1 MESKI
6 AKIGVQVDDLKPVK
20 LTAMTVT
27 NFLKTCLN
35 FILVEP
41 RDFGDPI

>member
-6 AKIGVQVDDLKPVK
+6 AKIGVQVDDLKPAK
-20 LTAMTVT
+20 LIAVMAT